1 VSSWEKNPFPVP
13 PLSRHRR
20 YEFAFAHL
28 DTLVQVEVGAE
39 GVVIRTSRDSF
50 SARRK
55 DAFVRE
61 LAAEGFIPEEYGM
74 LGSSPTAVRAQP
86 VRWMVDI
93 SWIELPPSPYA
104 TIQGAFRRL
113 GRRLRSFWRRH

>member
-1 VSSWEKNPFPVP
+1 MP

-20 YEFAFAHL
+20 YEFAFANL
-28 DTLVQVEVGAE
+28 DTLVQVEVAAD

-50 SARRK
+50 SARRRE
-55 DAFVRE
+55 AFIRE
-61 LAAEGFIPEEYGM
+61 LAAEGFIPEEYG
-74 LGSSPTAVRAQP
+74 LPGSGMTAVRAQP

-104 TIQGAFRRL
+104 TINGVFRRL
-113 GRRLRSFWRRH
+113 GRKIRSLWRRD